1 MHKYLLLLII
11 FVYSGSSC
19 NSAPGTN
26 TSVDAPPDSVRIIKG
41 GLDHPWEIRWGKDDH
56 IWMTERG
63 GKISKL
69 DPKTGA
75 TVFSASIAEVVS
87 RGEGGL
93 LGMVQHPDFL
103 HNGLFYVVYN
113 YKGRGDYSEKL
124 VQMKY
129 ENGNIRP
136 VKTILENIPAA
147 HFHNGSRLLITG
159 ADPKLFM
166 TTGDATVQ
174 RNAQNTLSVSGKVLR
189 FNLDGTIP
197 ADNPFP
203 GSPVWSYG
211 HRNQQGLVVVN
222 GILYAS
228 EHGPAI
234 EDEVNIIEKGRNYG
248 WPNVN
253 GYCDQPDESAFC
265 TSANVK
271 EPIWSSGGNTLAVC
285 GLDHYNNNR
294 IPAWKNCLLMV
305 SLKDASLRA
314 LKLNADGKRVIGQ
327 QTYFKNRFGRLRDIC
342 VSTSGK
348 VYLCTSNG
356 SNGDVLVEIFK

>member
-113 YKGRGDYSEKL
+113 YKD
-124 VQMKY
+124 
-129 ENGNIRP
+129 
-136 VKTILENIPAA
+136 
-147 HFHNGSRLLITG
+147 
-159 ADPKLFM
+159 
-166 TTGDATVQ
+166 
-174 RNAQNTLSVSGKVLR
+174 NA
-189 FNLDGTIP
+189 
-197 ADNPFP
+197 
-203 GSPVWSYG
+203 
-211 HRNQQGLVVVN
+211 
-222 GILYAS
+222 
-228 EHGPAI
+228 
-234 EDEVNIIEKGRNYG
+234 
-248 WPNVN
+248 
-253 GYCDQPDESAFC
+253 
-265 TSANVK
+265 
-271 EPIWSSGGNTLAVC
+271 
-285 GLDHYNNNR
+285 
-294 IPAWKNCLLMV
+294 
-305 SLKDASLRA
+305 
-314 LKLNADGKRVIGQ
+314 
-327 QTYFKNRFGRLRDIC
+327 
-342 VSTSGK
+342 
-348 VYLCTSNG
+348 
-356 SNGDVLVEIFK
+356 IFF